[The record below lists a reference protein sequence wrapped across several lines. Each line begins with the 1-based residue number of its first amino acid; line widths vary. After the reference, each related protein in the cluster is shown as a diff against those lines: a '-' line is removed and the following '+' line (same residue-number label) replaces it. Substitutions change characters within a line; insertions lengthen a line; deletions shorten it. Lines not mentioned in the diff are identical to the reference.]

1 LHGLCSC
8 SIQPVT
14 RFFIYLKGGN
24 RRSASVASPK
34 RADQEQ
40 NLNLSQLIFD
50 LIDLRSF
57 SNLWYWIAL
66 AVTWST
72 ASHWILG
79 IPYDMVLR
87 ARRHGGQAEQD
98 LADITRINVTR
109 ILYIAREA
117 GTILMA
123 MGAFALT
130 TLALLGFYYHVEFCQ
145 AVFLIAMPL
154 SIVASMSFSTARKIE
169 ETGASGEDLRKRL
182 AIHRVTVQ
190 VMGMISIF
198 ITAFWGML
206 QNFNVSILP
215 G

>member
-1 LHGLCSC
+1 M
-8 SIQPVT
+8 
-14 RFFIYLKGGN
+14 
-24 RRSASVASPK
+24 
-34 RADQEQ
+34 
-40 NLNLSQLIFD
+40 NLSQLIFD

-123 MGAFALT
+123 MGTFALT
-130 TLALLGFYYHVEFCQ
+130 TLALLGFYYHIEFCQ